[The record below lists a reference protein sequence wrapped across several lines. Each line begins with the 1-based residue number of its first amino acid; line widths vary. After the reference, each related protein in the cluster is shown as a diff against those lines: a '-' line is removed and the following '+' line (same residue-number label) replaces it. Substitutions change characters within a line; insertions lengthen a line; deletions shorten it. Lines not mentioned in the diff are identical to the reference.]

1 MLSKVQVNVRVD
13 MIAYP
18 AFMNVIFTANTYTC
32 IKVRKVSNI

>member
-18 AFMNVIFTANTYTC
+18 AFMNVIFTANTCTC
-32 IKVRKVSNI
+32 IKVREVPNI